1 MAPRWTK
8 RVGTPEIIVV
18 VVVVVVVAMVAKQI
32 FLYRL
37 APNELDT
44 GNLLHDGVF

>member
-1 MAPRWTK
+1 MLATH
-8 RVGTPEIIVV
+8 IVDNF

-44 GNLLHDGVF
+44 GHRLHDGVF